1 MSSKAIPKMYLII
14 VLAFLLSTGGD
25 AKADFTFGTP
35 TNLGPTV
42 NSSRSDGLPRITA
55 DGLELYFNSNR
66 SGGYGDYDL
75 WVATRGKIDDDW
87 GEPMNLGSTI
97 NTSTA
102 DACPSISADGLTLFF
117 ASSRPGGYGNS
128 DLYVTTR
135 QTTDD
140 PFGPPVNLG
149 PTVNSSSL
157 DSGPCISID
166 GLSLFFMSN
175 RPGGS
180 GGDNVWL
187 TTRET
192 INGEWSAPVNLGP
205 NVNGS
210 GLAGFPYISDDGLLL
225 FFASIRAGGY
235 GAVDIWLAK
244 WNTKDDTWGA
254 PVNLGPVINSS
265 RDELSVCISGNGST
279 LFFSSRRSGGV
290 GDQDIWQAP
299 IIPTVDFDD
308 DGNVDALDLCIMVDH
323 WDEDYPLCD
332 IGPMPWGDGIVD
344 VQDLTVLSDH
354 FLEDY
359 PLKAYWK
366 LDEIE
371 GDNAYDSVGD
381 HDGTLNGN
389 PLWQPE
395 YGAVEGSLMLDG
407 IDDYADTPFILD
419 PAKGSFS
426 VFAWINCWT
435 PGQVII
441 SQEGDLGG
449 TWLGTNPLDGKLMTG
464 FSDSYFGALVSETI
478 ITDIQWHHVG
488 FVYDTD
494 TFHRRL
500 YVDGILEA
508 EDTTAISGVSSDEGL
523 HIGASKDL
531 DAGTFFSGFIDDVR
545 IYNQAL
551 SAKEITALT
560 Q

>member
-1 MSSKAIPKMYLII
+1 MSSKAILKMYLII
-14 VLAFLLSTGGD
+14 VLAFLISTGRD
-25 AKADFTFGTP
+25 ANADFTFGTP

-42 NSSRSDGLPRITA
+42 NSPLSDGLPRITA

-66 SGGYGDYDL
+66 SGGNGNYDV
-75 WVATRGKIDDDW
+75 WVLIRETADSDW
-87 GEPMNLGSTI
+87 GEPMNLGPTI
-97 NTSTA
+97 NSSA
-102 DACPSISADGLTLFF
+102 EDGAPSISADGLTLFF
-117 ASSRPGGYGNS
+117 ESSRSGGYGNN

-244 WNTKDDTWGA
+244 WNTKDDIWGA

-290 GDQDIWQAP
+290 GDQDMIVLSEHLFEDVDD
-299 IIPTVDFDD
+299 PTLIAHW
-308 DGNVDALDLCIMVDH
+308 ALD
-323 WDEDYPLCD
+323 E
-332 IGPMPWGDGIVD
+332 
-344 VQDLTVLSDH
+344 T
-354 FLEDY
+354 
-359 PLKAYWK
+359 
-366 LDEIE
+366 E
-371 GDNAYDSVGD
+371 GMYAVDSVSENNAIVMG
-381 HDGTLNGN
+381 GAT
-389 PLWQPE
+389 WQPDGGQKD
-395 YGAVEGSLMLDG
+395 GALQLDG
-407 IDDYADTPFILD
+407 IDGCAITNPVLNPTDGPFSI
-419 PAKGSFS
+419 
-426 VFAWINCWT
+426 FAWIKGGE
-435 PGQVII
+435 PGQVVI
-441 SQEGDLGG
+441 SQQSISNWLTTDTEG
-449 TWLGTNPLDGKLMTG
+449 NLMTELKCTG
-464 FSDSYFGALVSETI
+464 RSTGPLFSEAV
-478 ITDIQWHHVG
+478 ITDGQWHRIGLVWDG
-488 FVYDTD
+488 SK
-494 TFHRRL
+494 RML
-500 YVDGILEA
+500 YVDSVIVA
-508 EDTTAISGVSSDEGL
+508 EDVQTGLAGSNSGL
-523 HIGASKDL
+523 YIGCGKGRES
-531 DAGTFFSGFIDDVR
+531 GTFFSGLIDDVR
-545 IYNQAL
+545 IYNRVVNP
-551 SAKEITALT
+551 
-560 Q
+560 

>member
-14 VLAFLLSTGGD
+14 VLTFLISTGRD

-35 TNLGPTV
+35 SNLGPTV
-42 NSSRSDGLPRITA
+42 NSPLSDGVPRITA

-66 SGGYGDYDL
+66 SGGYGDYDV
-75 WVATRGKIDDDW
+75 WVSTRETVDSDW

-97 NTSTA
+97 NTSA
-102 DACPSISADGLTLFF
+102 VDACPSISTDGLTLFF

-140 PFGPPVNLG
+140 PFGSLVNLG

-180 GGDNVWL
+180 GGDNIWL

-235 GAVDIWLAK
+235 GTVDIWFTK
-244 WNTKDDTWGA
+244 WNTKDYAWSA
-254 PVNLGPVINSS
+254 PMNLGPVINSS
-265 RDELSVCISGNGST
+265 MGELAVCISGNGST

-290 GDQDIWQAP
+290 GDQDIWQTP
-299 IIPTVDFDD
+299 IEPVVDLNG
-308 DGNVDALDLCIMVDH
+308 DGIVDSADMCIMVDH
-323 WDEDYPLCD
+323 WGTDEPLCD

-344 VQDLTVLSDH
+344 VQDLIVLAEH
-354 FLEDY
+354 LFEEA
-359 PLKAYWK
+359 PP
-366 LDEIE
+366 IE
-371 GDNAYDSVGD
+371 
-381 HDGTLNGN
+381 
-389 PLWQPE
+389 
-395 YGAVEGSLMLDG
+395 
-407 IDDYADTPFILD
+407 
-419 PAKGSFS
+419 
-426 VFAWINCWT
+426 
-435 PGQVII
+435 
-441 SQEGDLGG
+441 
-449 TWLGTNPLDGKLMTG
+449 
-464 FSDSYFGALVSETI
+464 
-478 ITDIQWHHVG
+478 
-488 FVYDTD
+488 
-494 TFHRRL
+494 
-500 YVDGILEA
+500 
-508 EDTTAISGVSSDEGL
+508 
-523 HIGASKDL
+523 
-531 DAGTFFSGFIDDVR
+531 
-545 IYNQAL
+545 
-551 SAKEITALT
+551 
-560 Q
+560 